1 MSPFAPLPKRSRSPG
16 LVLSENTANLTG
28 QVNDM
33 AKLFQPHQVVHLHG
47 LGLAHSVDVVSSE
60 IDQHDVFGPVLFAC

>member
-1 MSPFAPLPKRSRSPG
+1 
-16 LVLSENTANLTG
+16 
-28 QVNDM
+28 M